1 MERILITG
9 ALGQLGQEFIKFFNK
24 NNTYVLA
31 TDIRSPLK
39 VLSCDFEIADAMDE
53 KRIDYLIKKNNINV
67 VYHLVAVLS
76 ANGEKNPFMAWEIN
90 MKSFQ
95 NIINLSIN
103 NGIKKIFWPSSIAVF
118 GPTTPRDNTPQTTVM
133 EPTTVYGI
141 SKLAGERWCE
151 YFWNKFGVD
160 VRSIRYPG
168 LISYKAEPGGGTTDY
183 AVDIYYKA
191 LQQGKY
197 ECYLEDNT
205 YLPMMY
211 MEDAIKATID
221 LMHADKE
228 KIKIRSSYNLAGI
241 SFSPVEI
248 AKEIQKHIPDFTIS
262 YAPDFRLAI
271 ANSWPKSINDTRAQE
286 DWGWKNSYE
295 LDSMTEEM
303 LKGLKE
309 KLG

>member
-118 GPTTPRDNTPQTTVM
+118 GTKSNLSFVKQDCILNPNTI
-133 EPTTVYGI
+133 YGI
-141 SKLAGERWCE
+141 SKLAGERLID
-151 YFWNKFGVD
+151 YYNNKFD
-160 VRSIRYPG
+160 SDIRSLRYPG
-168 LISYKAEPGGGTTDY
+168 IISFDTKPGGGTTDY
-183 AVDIYYKA
+183 IIEMIQSLKNEKEYTCFLNK
-191 LQQGKY
+191 
-197 ECYLEDNT
+197 NT
-205 YLPMMY
+205 KLPMLY
-211 MEDAIKATID
+211 IDDAINGTIKYMSINKINLRVKD
-221 LMHADKE
+221 AYNITGFSITPFELEKKLNELGCSAKVIYNSDFRQDIADTW
-228 KIKIRSSYNLAGI
+228 
-241 SFSPVEI
+241 P
-248 AKEIQKHIPDFTIS
+248 KEIDDSTARK
-262 YAPDFRLAI
+262 
-271 ANSWPKSINDTRAQE
+271 
-286 DWGWKNSYE
+286 DWGWKFDYGI
-295 LDSMTEEM
+295 DKT
-303 LKGLKE
+303 LKVVFK
-309 KLG
+309 

>member
-24 NNTYVLA
+24 NNTYILA

-118 GPTTPRDNTPQTTVM
+118 GTKSNLSFVKQDCILNPNTI
-133 EPTTVYGI
+133 YGI
-141 SKLAGERWCE
+141 SKLAGERLID
-151 YFWNKFGVD
+151 YYNNKFD
-160 VRSIRYPG
+160 LDIRSLRYPG
-168 LISYKAEPGGGTTDY
+168 IISFDTKPGGGTTDY
-183 AVDIYYKA
+183 IIEMIQSLKNEKEYTCFLNK
-191 LQQGKY
+191 
-197 ECYLEDNT
+197 NT
-205 YLPMMY
+205 KLPMLY
-211 MEDAIKATID
+211 IDDAINGTIKYMSINKINLRVKD
-221 LMHADKE
+221 AYNITGFSITPFELEKKLNELGCSAKVIYNSDFRQDIADTW
-228 KIKIRSSYNLAGI
+228 
-241 SFSPVEI
+241 P
-248 AKEIQKHIPDFTIS
+248 KEIDDSTARK
-262 YAPDFRLAI
+262 
-271 ANSWPKSINDTRAQE
+271 
-286 DWGWKNSYE
+286 DWGWKFDYGI
-295 LDSMTEEM
+295 DKT
-303 LKGLKE
+303 LKVVFK
-309 KLG
+309 

>member
-118 GPTTPRDNTPQTTVM
+118 GTKSNLSFVKQDCILNPNTI
-133 EPTTVYGI
+133 YGI
-141 SKLAGERWCE
+141 SKLAGERLID
-151 YFWNKFGVD
+151 YYNNKFD
-160 VRSIRYPG
+160 LDIRSLRYPG
-168 LISYKAEPGGGTTDY
+168 IISFDTKPGGGTTDY
-183 AVDIYYKA
+183 IIEMIQSLKNEKEYTCFLNK
-191 LQQGKY
+191 
-197 ECYLEDNT
+197 NT
-205 YLPMMY
+205 KLPMLY
-211 MEDAIKATID
+211 IDDAINGTIKYMSINKINLRVKD
-221 LMHADKE
+221 AYNITGFSITPFELE
-228 KIKIRSSYNLAGI
+228 KKLNELGCSAKVIYN
-241 SFSPVEI
+241 S
-248 AKEIQKHIPDFTIS
+248 
-262 YAPDFRLAI
+262 DFRQDI
-271 ANSWPKSINDTRAQE
+271 ADTWPMEIDDSIARK
-286 DWGWKNSYE
+286 DWGWKFDYGI
-295 LDSMTEEM
+295 DKT
-303 LKGLKE
+303 LKVVFN
-309 KLG
+309 

>member
-53 KRIDYLIKKNNINV
+53 NRIDYLIKKNNINV

-118 GPTTPRDNTPQTTVM
+118 GTKSNLSFVKQDSILNPNTI
-133 EPTTVYGI
+133 YGI
-141 SKLAGERWCE
+141 SKLAGERLID
-151 YFWNKFGVD
+151 YYNNKFD
-160 VRSIRYPG
+160 LDIRSLRYPG
-168 LISYKAEPGGGTTDY
+168 IISFDTKPGGGTTDY
-183 AVDIYYKA
+183 IIEMIQSLKNEKEYTCFLNK
-191 LQQGKY
+191 
-197 ECYLEDNT
+197 NT
-205 YLPMMY
+205 KLPMLY
-211 MEDAIKATID
+211 IDDAINGTIKYMSINKINLRVKD
-221 LMHADKE
+221 AYNITGFSITPFELEKKLNELGCSAKVIYNSDFRQDIADTW
-228 KIKIRSSYNLAGI
+228 
-241 SFSPVEI
+241 P
-248 AKEIQKHIPDFTIS
+248 KEIDDSTARK
-262 YAPDFRLAI
+262 
-271 ANSWPKSINDTRAQE
+271 
-286 DWGWKNSYE
+286 DWGWKFDYGI
-295 LDSMTEEM
+295 DKT
-303 LKGLKE
+303 LKVVFK
-309 KLG
+309 

>member
-118 GPTTPRDNTPQTTVM
+118 GTKSNLSFVKQDCILNPNTI
-133 EPTTVYGI
+133 YGI
-141 SKLAGERWCE
+141 SKLAGERLID
-151 YFWNKFGVD
+151 YYNNKFD
-160 VRSIRYPG
+160 LDIRSLRYPG
-168 LISYKAEPGGGTTDY
+168 IISFDTKPGGGTTDY
-183 AVDIYYKA
+183 IIEMIQA
-191 LQQGKY
+191 LKNEKEY
-197 ECYLEDNT
+197 TCFLNKNT
-205 YLPMMY
+205 KLPMLY
-211 MEDAIKATID
+211 IDDAINGTIKYMSINKINLRVKD
-221 LMHADKE
+221 AYNITGFSITPFELEKKLNELGCSAKVIYNSDFRQDIADTW
-228 KIKIRSSYNLAGI
+228 
-241 SFSPVEI
+241 P
-248 AKEIQKHIPDFTIS
+248 KEIDDSTARK
-262 YAPDFRLAI
+262 
-271 ANSWPKSINDTRAQE
+271 
-286 DWGWKNSYE
+286 DWGWKFDYGI
-295 LDSMTEEM
+295 DKT
-303 LKGLKE
+303 LKVVFK
-309 KLG
+309 

>member
-95 NIINLSIN
+95 NIISLSIN

-118 GPTTPRDNTPQTTVM
+118 GTKSNLSFVKQDCILNPNTI
-133 EPTTVYGI
+133 YGI
-141 SKLAGERWCE
+141 SKLAGERLID
-151 YFWNKFGVD
+151 YYNNKFD
-160 VRSIRYPG
+160 LDIRSLRYPG
-168 LISYKAEPGGGTTDY
+168 IISFDTKPGGGTTDY
-183 AVDIYYKA
+183 IIEMIQSLKNEKEYTCFLNK
-191 LQQGKY
+191 
-197 ECYLEDNT
+197 NT
-205 YLPMMY
+205 KLPMLY
-211 MEDAIKATID
+211 IDDAINGTIKYMSINKINLRVKD
-221 LMHADKE
+221 AYNITGFSITPFELEKKLNELGCSAKVIYNSDFRQDIADTW
-228 KIKIRSSYNLAGI
+228 
-241 SFSPVEI
+241 P
-248 AKEIQKHIPDFTIS
+248 KEIDDSTARK
-262 YAPDFRLAI
+262 
-271 ANSWPKSINDTRAQE
+271 
-286 DWGWKNSYE
+286 DWGWKFDYGI
-295 LDSMTEEM
+295 DKT
-303 LKGLKE
+303 LKVVFK
-309 KLG
+309 

>member
-39 VLSCDFEIADAMDE
+39 DLSCDFEIADAMDE

-118 GPTTPRDNTPQTTVM
+118 GTKSNLSFVKQDSILNPNTI
-133 EPTTVYGI
+133 YGI
-141 SKLAGERWCE
+141 SKLAGERLID
-151 YFWNKFGVD
+151 YYNNKFD
-160 VRSIRYPG
+160 LDIRSLRYPG
-168 LISYKAEPGGGTTDY
+168 IISFDTKPGGGTTDY
-183 AVDIYYKA
+183 IIEMIQA
-191 LQQGKY
+191 LKNEKEY
-197 ECYLEDNT
+197 TCFLNKNT
-205 YLPMMY
+205 KLPMLY
-211 MEDAIKATID
+211 IDDAINGTIKYMSINKINLRVKD
-221 LMHADKE
+221 AYNITGFSITPFELEKKLNELGCSAKVIYNSDFRQDIADTW
-228 KIKIRSSYNLAGI
+228 
-241 SFSPVEI
+241 P
-248 AKEIQKHIPDFTIS
+248 KEIDDSTARK
-262 YAPDFRLAI
+262 
-271 ANSWPKSINDTRAQE
+271 
-286 DWGWKNSYE
+286 DWGWKFDYGI
-295 LDSMTEEM
+295 DKT
-303 LKGLKE
+303 LKVVFK
-309 KLG
+309 

>member
-118 GPTTPRDNTPQTTVM
+118 GTKSNLSFVKQDCILNPNTI
-133 EPTTVYGI
+133 YGI
-141 SKLAGERWCE
+141 SKLAGERLID
-151 YFWNKFGVD
+151 YYNNKFD
-160 VRSIRYPG
+160 LDIRSLRYPG
-168 LISYKAEPGGGTTDY
+168 IISFDTKPGGGTTDY
-183 AVDIYYKA
+183 IIEMIQSLKN
-191 LQQGKY
+191 GKEY
-197 ECYLEDNT
+197 TCFLNKNT
-205 YLPMMY
+205 KLPMLY
-211 MEDAIKATID
+211 IDDAINGTIKYMSINKINLRVKD
-221 LMHADKE
+221 AYNITGFSITPFELEKKLNELGCSAKVIYNSDFRQDIADTW
-228 KIKIRSSYNLAGI
+228 
-241 SFSPVEI
+241 P
-248 AKEIQKHIPDFTIS
+248 KEIDDSTARK
-262 YAPDFRLAI
+262 
-271 ANSWPKSINDTRAQE
+271 
-286 DWGWKNSYE
+286 DWGWKFDYGI
-295 LDSMTEEM
+295 DKT
-303 LKGLKE
+303 LKVVFK
-309 KLG
+309 

>member
-118 GPTTPRDNTPQTTVM
+118 GTKSNLSFVKQDCILNPNTI
-133 EPTTVYGI
+133 YGI
-141 SKLAGERWCE
+141 SKLAGERLID
-151 YFWNKFGVD
+151 YYNNKFD
-160 VRSIRYPG
+160 LDIRSLRYPG
-168 LISYKAEPGGGTTDY
+168 IISFDTKPGGGTTDY
-183 AVDIYYKA
+183 IIEMIQSLKNEKEYTCFLNK
-191 LQQGKY
+191 
-197 ECYLEDNT
+197 NT
-205 YLPMMY
+205 KLPMLY
-211 MEDAIKATID
+211 IDDAINGTIKYMSINKINLRVKD
-221 LMHADKE
+221 AYNITGFSITPFELEKKLNELGCSAKVIYNSDFRQDIADTW
-228 KIKIRSSYNLAGI
+228 
-241 SFSPVEI
+241 P
-248 AKEIQKHIPDFTIS
+248 KEIDDSTARK
-262 YAPDFRLAI
+262 
-271 ANSWPKSINDTRAQE
+271 
-286 DWGWKNSYE
+286 DWGWKFDYGI
-295 LDSMTEEM
+295 DKT
-303 LKGLKE
+303 LKVVFK
-309 KLG
+309 

>member
-118 GPTTPRDNTPQTTVM
+118 GTKSNLSFVKQDSILNPNTI
-133 EPTTVYGI
+133 YGI
-141 SKLAGERWCE
+141 SKLAGERLID
-151 YFWNKFGVD
+151 YYNNKFD
-160 VRSIRYPG
+160 LDIRSLRYPG
-168 LISYKAEPGGGTTDY
+168 IISFDTKPGGGTTDY
-183 AVDIYYKA
+183 IIEMIQSLKNEKEYTCFLNK
-191 LQQGKY
+191 
-197 ECYLEDNT
+197 NT
-205 YLPMMY
+205 KLPMLY
-211 MEDAIKATID
+211 IDDAINGTIKYMSINKINLRVKD
-221 LMHADKE
+221 AYNITGFSITPFELEKKLNELGCSAKVIYNSDFRQDIADTW
-228 KIKIRSSYNLAGI
+228 
-241 SFSPVEI
+241 P
-248 AKEIQKHIPDFTIS
+248 KEIDDSTARK
-262 YAPDFRLAI
+262 
-271 ANSWPKSINDTRAQE
+271 
-286 DWGWKNSYE
+286 DWGWKFDYGI
-295 LDSMTEEM
+295 DKT
-303 LKGLKE
+303 LKVVFK
-309 KLG
+309 

>member
-118 GPTTPRDNTPQTTVM
+118 GTKSNLSFVKQDCILNPNTI
-133 EPTTVYGI
+133 YGI
-141 SKLAGERWCE
+141 SKLAGERLID
-151 YFWNKFGVD
+151 YYNNKFD
-160 VRSIRYPG
+160 LDIRSLRYPG
-168 LISYKAEPGGGTTDY
+168 IISFDTKPGGGTTDY
-183 AVDIYYKA
+183 IIEMIQSLKNEKEYTCFLNK
-191 LQQGKY
+191 
-197 ECYLEDNT
+197 NT
-205 YLPMMY
+205 KLPMLY
-211 MEDAIKATID
+211 IDDAINGTIKYMSINKINLRVKD
-221 LMHADKE
+221 AYNITGFSITPFELE
-228 KIKIRSSYNLAGI
+228 KKLNELGCSAKVIYN
-241 SFSPVEI
+241 S
-248 AKEIQKHIPDFTIS
+248 
-262 YAPDFRLAI
+262 DFRQDI
-271 ANSWPKSINDTRAQE
+271 ADTWPMEIDDSIARK
-286 DWGWKNSYE
+286 DWGWKFDYGI
-295 LDSMTEEM
+295 DKT
-303 LKGLKE
+303 LKVVFK
-309 KLG
+309 

>member
-118 GPTTPRDNTPQTTVM
+118 GTKSNLSFVKQDCILNPNTI
-133 EPTTVYGI
+133 YGI
-141 SKLAGERWCE
+141 SKLAGERLID
-151 YFWNKFGVD
+151 YYNNKFD
-160 VRSIRYPG
+160 LDIRSLRYPG
-168 LISYKAEPGGGTTDY
+168 IISFDTKPGGGTTDY
-183 AVDIYYKA
+183 IIEMIQSLKNEKEYTCFLNK
-191 LQQGKY
+191 
-197 ECYLEDNT
+197 NT
-205 YLPMMY
+205 KLPMLY
-211 MEDAIKATID
+211 IDDAINGTIKYMSINKINLRVKD
-221 LMHADKE
+221 AYNITGFSITPFELE
-228 KIKIRSSYNLAGI
+228 KKLNELGCSAKVIYN
-241 SFSPVEI
+241 S
-248 AKEIQKHIPDFTIS
+248 
-262 YAPDFRLAI
+262 DFRQDI
-271 ANSWPKSINDTRAQE
+271 ANTWPMEIDDSIARK
-286 DWGWKNSYE
+286 DWGWKFDYGI
-295 LDSMTEEM
+295 DKT
-303 LKGLKE
+303 LKVVFK
-309 KLG
+309 

>member
-118 GPTTPRDNTPQTTVM
+118 GTKSNLSFVKQDSILNPNTI
-133 EPTTVYGI
+133 YGI
-141 SKLAGERWCE
+141 SKLAGERLID
-151 YFWNKFGVD
+151 YYNNKFD
-160 VRSIRYPG
+160 LDIRSLRYPG
-168 LISYKAEPGGGTTDY
+168 IISFDTKPGGGTTDY
-183 AVDIYYKA
+183 IIEMIQA
-191 LQQGKY
+191 LKNEKEY
-197 ECYLEDNT
+197 TCFLNKNT
-205 YLPMMY
+205 KLPMLY
-211 MEDAIKATID
+211 IDDAINGTIKYMSINKINLRVKD
-221 LMHADKE
+221 AYNITGFSITPFELEKKLNELGCSAKVIYNSDFRQDIADTW
-228 KIKIRSSYNLAGI
+228 
-241 SFSPVEI
+241 P
-248 AKEIQKHIPDFTIS
+248 KEIDDSTARK
-262 YAPDFRLAI
+262 
-271 ANSWPKSINDTRAQE
+271 
-286 DWGWKNSYE
+286 DWGWKFDYGI
-295 LDSMTEEM
+295 DKT
-303 LKGLKE
+303 LKVVFK
-309 KLG
+309 

>member
-118 GPTTPRDNTPQTTVM
+118 GTKSNLSFVKQDSILNPNTI
-133 EPTTVYGI
+133 YGI
-141 SKLAGERWCE
+141 SKLAGERLID
-151 YFWNKFGVD
+151 YYNNKFD
-160 VRSIRYPG
+160 LDIRSLRYPG
-168 LISYKAEPGGGTTDY
+168 IISFDTKPGGGTTDY
-183 AVDIYYKA
+183 IIEMIQSLKNEKEYTCFLNK
-191 LQQGKY
+191 
-197 ECYLEDNT
+197 NT
-205 YLPMMY
+205 KLPMLY
-211 MEDAIKATID
+211 IDDAINGTIKYMSINKINLRVKD
-221 LMHADKE
+221 AYNITGFSITPFELEKKLNELGCSAKVNYNSDFRQDIADTW
-228 KIKIRSSYNLAGI
+228 
-241 SFSPVEI
+241 P
-248 AKEIQKHIPDFTIS
+248 KEIDDSTARK
-262 YAPDFRLAI
+262 
-271 ANSWPKSINDTRAQE
+271 
-286 DWGWKNSYE
+286 DWGWKFDYGI
-295 LDSMTEEM
+295 DKT
-303 LKGLKE
+303 LKVVFK
-309 KLG
+309 

>member
-95 NIINLSIN
+95 NIINSSIN

-118 GPTTPRDNTPQTTVM
+118 GTKSNLSFVKQDSILNPNTI
-133 EPTTVYGI
+133 YGI
-141 SKLAGERWCE
+141 SKLAGERLID
-151 YFWNKFGVD
+151 YYNNKFD
-160 VRSIRYPG
+160 LDIRSLRYPG
-168 LISYKAEPGGGTTDY
+168 IISFDTKPGGGTTDY
-183 AVDIYYKA
+183 IIEMIQA
-191 LQQGKY
+191 LKNEKEY
-197 ECYLEDNT
+197 TCFLNKNT
-205 YLPMMY
+205 KLPMLY
-211 MEDAIKATID
+211 IDDAINGTIKYMSINKINLRVKNAYNITGFSITPFELEKKLNELGCSAKVIYNSD
-221 LMHADKE
+221 FRQDIADTW
-228 KIKIRSSYNLAGI
+228 
-241 SFSPVEI
+241 P
-248 AKEIQKHIPDFTIS
+248 KEIDDSTARK
-262 YAPDFRLAI
+262 
-271 ANSWPKSINDTRAQE
+271 
-286 DWGWKNSYE
+286 DWGWKFDYGI
-295 LDSMTEEM
+295 DKT
-303 LKGLKE
+303 LKVVFK
-309 KLG
+309 